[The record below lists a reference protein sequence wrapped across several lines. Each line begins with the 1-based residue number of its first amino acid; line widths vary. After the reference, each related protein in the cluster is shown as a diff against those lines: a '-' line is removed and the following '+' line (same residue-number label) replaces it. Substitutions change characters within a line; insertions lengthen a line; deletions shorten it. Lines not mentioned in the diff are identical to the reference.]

1 MFSLHRVRFELAG
14 SYLKV
19 AQKMTDPYRIRV
31 SVRNNLILQR
41 IEEAGHDSIA
51 AFCRSSGINLS
62 TMHQLLSMKI
72 SPVSSR
78 SGEWRKSVQILA
90 EELRCLP
97 DDLFTDVQRTSKL
110 ERAFV
115 ERTMSEEQ
123 VQALAQSGL
132 GQITDGR
139 PDVAL
144 MQKEA
149 AEILSTQ
156 LGRVLAPREQKAV
169 RLFFD
174 MDGEGPITLADLGAR
189 LGSVS
194 MARAGQIV
202 NKAMRK
208 LRHPRHAKELRGALA
223 SFEPSLE
230 TPNSGPENEN
240 A

>member
-1 MFSLHRVRFELAG
+1 
-14 SYLKV
+14 
-19 AQKMTDPYRIRV
+19 MTDPYRIRV

-62 TMHQLLSMKI
+62 AMHQLLAMKI
-72 SPVSSR
+72 SPVSAAN
-78 SGEWRKSVQILA
+78 GEWRKSVQMLA

-97 DDLFTDVQRTSKL
+97 DDLFSDVQRTSKL

-139 PDVAL
+139 PDLAL

-149 AEILSTQ
+149 AEILSAQ
-156 LGRVLAPREQKAV
+156 LGRLLAPREQKAV
-169 RLFFD
+169 RLYFD
-174 MDGEGPITLADLGAR
+174 LDGEGPITFSDLGAR
-189 LGSVS
+189 LGGVS
-194 MARAGQIV
+194 GTRAQQITT
-202 NKAMRK
+202 KAMRK

-223 SFEPSLE
+223 NFEQSLE
-230 TPNSGPENEN
+230 PPP
-240 A
+240 

>member
-1 MFSLHRVRFELAG
+1 
-14 SYLKV
+14 
-19 AQKMTDPYRIRV
+19 MTDPYRIRV

-62 TMHQLLSMKI
+62 AMHQLLAMKI
-72 SPVSSR
+72 SPVSAAN
-78 SGEWRKSVQILA
+78 GEWRKSVQMLA

-97 DDLFTDVQRTSKL
+97 DDLFSDVQRTSKL

-139 PDVAL
+139 PDLAL

-149 AEILSTQ
+149 AEILSAQ
-156 LGRVLAPREQKAV
+156 LGRLLAPREQKAV
-169 RLFFD
+169 RLYFD
-174 MDGEGPITLADLGAR
+174 LDGEGPITFSDLGAR
-189 LGSVS
+189 LGGVS
-194 MARAGQIV
+194 GPRAQQITT
-202 NKAMRK
+202 KAMRK

-223 SFEPSLE
+223 NFEQSLE
-230 TPNSGPENEN
+230 PPP
-240 A
+240 